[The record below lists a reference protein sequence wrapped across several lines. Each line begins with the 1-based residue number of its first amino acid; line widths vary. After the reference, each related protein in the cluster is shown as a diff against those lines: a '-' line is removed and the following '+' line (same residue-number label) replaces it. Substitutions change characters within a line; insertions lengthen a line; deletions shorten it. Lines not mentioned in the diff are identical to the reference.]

1 MNAIVPPRRITP
13 AWLEQAATAFLS
25 RFDGLRGRLPGNVER
40 RDAGASAFRRNGLP
54 GPRDEDWHY
63 TNLRALAEIRFA
75 EPLTPVADCAAL
87 LARLPMHDAPRLV
100 FVDGRFR
107 EDLSIVPAVVAVRV
121 GAPSYGPLAQPE
133 RERMVALNA
142 MLAEDGA
149 TIEVP
154 DGADGGLLILAIL
167 GTGAVDRPVAFHPR
181 HSVRLGAG
189 AALTLFEVAV
199 GAGAYL
205 HNSVLELAVG
215 EGARL
220 AHLRMQDEAR
230 EAFHVSTLY
239 ADVAAGGTY
248 DSFSLALG
256 GRLAR
261 MEVHAQLSGAGATAH
276 LNAAQLLDGT
286 QHADFTTVV
295 RHAAPGCVSRQTVK
309 NVLAGRSRG
318 VFQGK
323 IEVAPGAQ
331 KTDGYQMN
339 QALLLSPDAEVDS
352 KPQLEIFAD
361 DVKCSHGATV
371 GELDAEQLFY
381 LRSRGISETAAR
393 AILVRA
399 FLAEALDLVAHPE
412 ARAALEAAIARR
424 WERIVA

>member
-133 RERMVALNA
+133 RERMVALNT

-205 HNSVLELAVG
+205 HNTR
-215 EGARL
+215 AR
-220 AHLRMQDEAR
+220 
-230 EAFHVSTLY
+230 T
-239 ADVAAGGTY
+239 
-248 DSFSLALG
+248 G
-256 GRLAR
+256 GRRGGEAC
-261 MEVHAQLSGAGATAH
+261 AS
-276 LNAAQLLDGT
+276 
-286 QHADFTTVV
+286 AD
-295 RHAAPGCVSRQTVK
+295 
-309 NVLAGRSRG
+309 AGRSARG
-318 VFQGK
+318 VPCFHAVRGGRRARDLRQFF
-323 IEVAPGAQ
+323 AGAWRPACAHGGACA
-331 KTDGYQMN
+331 TCPA
-339 QALLLSPDAEVDS
+339 QARPRISTRRSCSTARSTPISP
-352 KPQLEIFAD
+352 
-361 DVKCSHGATV
+361 
-371 GELDAEQLFY
+371 
-381 LRSRGISETAAR
+381 
-393 AILVRA
+393 
-399 FLAEALDLVAHPE
+399 
-412 ARAALEAAIARR
+412 R
-424 WERIVA
+424 W